1 MNPDTTFAIFTAP
14 KRDSRHWSKSKVT
27 WGEIVSWMDSP
38 GDQKESGNY
47 LLGTLEKTT
56 TMHDRARPDEL
67 CTNYHRRKQAVVS
80 RSAITL
86 DVDHPAEG
94 FAEGVELAFPYA
106 VIIHTTYSSTPS
118 EPRYRLI
125 IPTDRELAPDEYI
138 TAANAVMQ
146 MLGDGFDKSSQE
158 PERYMFR
165 PSSQRPQ
172 WFESLVVDGDP
183 APVDWLLESF
193 EEDLSTKPI
202 PGPGRNKRDPFEIE
216 GTIGAFN
223 KAYEDLDLLI
233 ETYELPYEKVDEDR
247 YHLVGATSQA
257 GMGPVRETAGL
268 FYSHHANDPA
278 FGKTCSAFDLVRL
291 HRFSDLD
298 DEVDPNTPVNKLPSH
313 LAMLELAVLDHRAIA
328 EMVGTD
334 FAAEMDELAATDEG
348 EGASVDWQLRLRR
361 HPRTMAIHDEIRN
374 WDLISRFDPV
384 LTSLYY
390 NQMSMSPETR
400 GLPWRKD
407 TEEQP
412 EIREYDRLEFVDYL
426 ERTYGFR
433 PTKARADALIDT
445 KANQNPVHPVKD
457 YLLGLEWDG
466 KPRLELCLPGVKP
479 TPFTRR
485 VARMSLV
492 AAVARVLTPGCKY
505 DHTLVLY
512 GDEGLG
518 KSWWINRM
526 AKGHSSSLGRIDNK
540 DTLLVMQ
547 RSWVMVADEGHS
559 LRKAD
564 SDAMKEFLTETKD
577 VFRMPYAKETLPH
590 PRRCV
595 IWSTTNDETF
605 LRRQQGNRRF
615 LIVHCE
621 QKVDFDKFTEEYVD
635 QIWAEAVHLFENGEQ
650 QLWLDDDAA
659 VEAAIERER
668 FVEEDS
674 LAGIIQ
680 EFLDQLVPMD
690 WWSKSPDQRIAW
702 MSDRDQGFEAE
713 GDVQINRTCSLQ
725 IWVEAMGRR
734 KGDHR
739 RVDLLEITEAIKR
752 VPGWRVESG
761 RHRVPGYGPQLTF
774 VRTNDSTLEDL
785 L

>member
-1 MNPDTTFAIFTAP
+1 MTPDTTFAIFTAP
-14 KRDSRHWSKSKVT
+14 KRDSRHWSRGTVT

-86 DVDHPAEG
+86 DVDHPADG

-125 IPTDRELAPDEYI
+125 IPVDRELRPDEYI
-138 TAANAVMQ
+138 TASNAIMQ
-146 MLGDGFDKSSQE
+146 MLGDGFDRSSQE

-165 PSSQRPQ
+165 PAAQKAG
-172 WFESLVVDGDP
+172 WFQHWVVDGDP
-183 APVDWLLESF
+183 APVEWLLESF
-193 EEDLSTKPI
+193 EEDLRAKPM
-202 PGPGRNKRDPFEIE
+202 PSAGRNKRDPFEIE

-257 GMGPVRETAGL
+257 GMGPVRDTAGL

-291 HRFSDLD
+291 HHYGHLD
-298 DEVDPNTPVNKLPSH
+298 DDVDPSTPVNKMPSQ
-313 LAMLELAVLDHRAIA
+313 LAMLEEAVVDHRVVAQL
-328 EMVGTD
+328 VGLD
-334 FAAEMDELAATDEG
+334 FAAEMDELAETDDG
-348 EGASVDWQLRLRR
+348 EGAAVDWRSRLRLA
-361 HPRTMAIHDEIRN
+361 PRTGAMLDVIKN
-374 WDLISRFDPV
+374 WDLILQHDPA
-384 LTSLYY
+384 LETIYY
-390 NQMSMSPETR
+390 NQMSLSPEAR
-400 GLPWRKD
+400 WLPWRD
-407 TEEQP
+407 NLDDQP
-412 EIREYDRLEFVDYL
+412 EIQEYDRLEFQDYV
-426 ERTYGFR
+426 ERSYGVR
-433 PTKARADALIDT
+433 PPRGRTDALLDI
-445 KANQNPVHPVKD
+445 KAGRNPLNPVKD

-466 KPRLELCLPGVKP
+466 NPRLETCLPGVKV
-479 TPFTRR
+479 TDFTRR
-485 VARMSLV
+485 VARMSMM
-492 AAVARVLTPGCKY
+492 AAVARMMDPGCKW

-526 AKGHSSSLGRIDNK
+526 AKGHSSSLGRIDSK
-540 DTLLVMQ
+540 DTLLIMQ
-547 RSWVMVADEGHS
+547 RSWIMVADEGHS
-559 LRKAD
+559 LKKAD

-605 LRRQQGNRRF
+605 LRRQRGNRRF
-615 LIVHCE
+615 LIVECSE
-621 QKVDFDKFTEEYVD
+621 KVDFDKFTTEYID
-635 QIWAEAVHLFENGEQ
+635 QVWAEAVALYKSGEQ
-650 QLWLDDDAA
+650 ELWLDDDAS

-690 WWSKSPDQRIAW
+690 WWSKSPEQRVAW
-702 MSDRDQGFEAE
+702 MSDRDQGFEPE
-713 GDVQINRTCSLQ
+713 GDVQSNRTCSMQ
-725 IWVEAMGRR
+725 IWVEALGRR

-752 VPGWRVESG
+752 VPGWVVEEG

-774 VRTNDSTLEDL
+774 KRTESVNLEDL

>member
-1 MNPDTTFAIFTAP
+1 MTPDTTFAIFTAP
-14 KRDSRHWSKSKVT
+14 KRDSRHWTKGTVT
-27 WGEIVSWMDSP
+27 WGEIVGWMDSP

-86 DVDHPAEG
+86 DVDHPADG

-125 IPTDRELAPDEYI
+125 IPVDRELAPDEYV

-146 MLGDGFDKSSQE
+146 MLGDGFDRSSQE

-165 PSSQRPQ
+165 PAAQKAQ

-183 APVDWLLESF
+183 APAEWLLESF
-193 EEDLSTKPI
+193 EEDLRSKPM

-233 ETYELPYEKVDEDR
+233 EAYELPYERVDEDR

-257 GMGPVRETAGL
+257 GMGPVRDAHGL

-291 HRFSDLD
+291 HHYGHLD
-298 DEVDPNTPVNKLPSH
+298 DEADPGTPVNKLPSH
-313 LAMLELAVLDHRAIA
+313 LAMLEEAVVDHRVVAQL
-328 EMVGTD
+328 VGLD
-334 FAAEMDELAATDEG
+334 FAAEMDELAETDDG
-348 EGASVDWQLRLRR
+348 EGAAVDWRSRLRLA
-361 HPRTMAIHDEIRN
+361 PRTGAMLDVIKN
-374 WDLISRFDPV
+374 WDLLLEHDPV
-384 LTSLYY
+384 LETIYY
-390 NQMSMSPETR
+390 NEMSLSPEAR
-400 GLPWRKD
+400 WLPWRENLDVK
-407 TEEQP
+407 P
-412 EIREYDRLEFVDYL
+412 ELTKYDRQEFLDYI
-426 ERTYGFR
+426 ERSYGVR
-433 PTKARADALIDT
+433 PPQGRTDALIDV
-445 KANQNPVHPVKD
+445 KAGRNPVNPVKD

-466 KPRLELCLPGVKP
+466 LPRLETCLPGVKV
-479 TPFTRR
+479 TDFTRR
-485 VARMSLV
+485 VARMSMM
-492 AAVARVLTPGCKY
+492 AAVARMMDPGCKW

-526 AKGHSSSLGRIDNK
+526 AKGHSSSLGRIDSK

-547 RSWVMVADEGHS
+547 RSWIMVADEGHS
-559 LRKAD
+559 LKKAD

-577 VFRMPYAKETLPH
+577 VFRLPYAPETLPH

-605 LRRQQGNRRF
+605 LRRQRGNRRF
-615 LIVHCE
+615 LIVECSE
-621 QKVDFDKFTEEYVD
+621 KVDFDKFTEEYVD
-635 QIWAEAVHLFENGEQ
+635 QVWAEAVALYMSGEQ
-650 QLWLDDDAA
+650 ELWLDDDAS

-690 WWSKSPDQRIAW
+690 WWAKSPEQRIAW
-702 MSDRDQGFEAE
+702 MSDRDQGFEPE
-713 GDVQINRTCSLQ
+713 GDVQINRTCSMQ
-725 IWVEAMGRR
+725 IWVEALGRR

-739 RVDLLEITEAIKR
+739 RIDLLEITEAIKR
-752 VPGWRVESG
+752 VPGWKVEEG
-761 RHRVPGYGPQLTF
+761 RHRIPGYGPQLTF
-774 VRTNDSTLEDL
+774 VRTHDTTLEDL